1 MNIRSRRGITSILI
15 AAAFVAGAL
24 CPLQPPSVGTA
35 IGQEMVPLVI
45 NEVLARVPSDDM
57 ATPDINEGDANGD
70 GTRSDGGN
78 GDEFVEFVNV
88 GMEPFDLSGFRLN
101 DSGTSEDYVFPMG
114 TIVPPGEA
122 VVVFGGG
129 DLTMSRLE
137 FGNAKALG
145 LVFTT
150 DRIGTGLN
158 NGGDSVILKDP
169 MGREVLRF
177 SYDNMS
183 PVPQPVFQSLNR
195 NPELTGP
202 FTNHRDVE
210 GAGERA
216 FSPGTR
222 VDGRAFRRLIGELTP
237 NAGPLAG
244 GNQVTINGA
253 GFGSEIAS
261 VWFGSQAATEV
272 MRVTS
277 LQVVVRAPAG
287 AMAGPVTVKVIDQFG
302 DIVGTDA
309 YTYQAAP

>member
-1 MNIRSRRGITSILI
+1 MGMFVS
-15 AAAFVAGAL
+15 AAFIALTL
-24 CPLQPPSVGTA
+24 CPLRPEV
-35 IGQEMVPLVI
+35 IGSAASQEMVPLVV
-45 NEVLARVPSDDM
+45 NEALARVPTDDPM
-57 ATPDINEGDANGD
+57 TMDVIEGDANGD
-70 GTRSDGGN
+70 GVREASA
-78 GDEFVEFVNV
+78 DEFVELVNV
-88 GMEPFDLSGFRLN
+88 GMEPLDLSNFEVNDDDSPMGFI
-101 DSGTSEDYVFPMG
+101 FPME
-114 TIVPPGEA
+114 TVVPPGEA
-122 VVVFGGG
+122 VVLFGGG

-137 FGNAKALG
+137 FGNSRALG

-150 DRIGTGLN
+150 DGTIGTGLSN
-158 NGGDSVILKDP
+158 TADTVIVRDP

-177 SYDNMS
+177 DYDSMN
-183 PVPQPVFQSLNR
+183 PAPQPVFQSLNR

-202 FTNHRDVE
+202 FANHRDVE

-261 VWFGSQAATEV
+261 VWFGAEAATEV
-272 MRVTS
+272 MRVNS

-302 DIVGTDA
+302 EIVSTDA
-309 YTYQAAP
+309 YTYQTAP